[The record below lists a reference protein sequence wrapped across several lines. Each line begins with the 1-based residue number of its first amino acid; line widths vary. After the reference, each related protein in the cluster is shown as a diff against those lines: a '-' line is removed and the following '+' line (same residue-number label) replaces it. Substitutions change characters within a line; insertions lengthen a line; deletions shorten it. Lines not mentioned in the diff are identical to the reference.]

1 MDLAIVRLNGKQYVV
16 KNDQSLKIDRLSKD
30 ALVEVLLWQEGDK
43 IEVGTPVLKDRS
55 VKVELIEDTL
65 DKKINV
71 SRFKAKS
78 RYRRHKGHRQAI
90 SKVKVTA

>member
-16 KNDQSLKIDRLSKD
+16 KNDQSLKLDRLSKD
-30 ALVEVLLWQEGDK
+30 AVVEVLLWQEGAK

-55 VKVELIEDTL
+55 VKIELIEDKL
-65 DKKINV
+65 DKKVNV

-78 RYRRHKGHRQAI
+78 RYRKHKGHRQAI
-90 SKVKVTA
+90 SKIKVTA